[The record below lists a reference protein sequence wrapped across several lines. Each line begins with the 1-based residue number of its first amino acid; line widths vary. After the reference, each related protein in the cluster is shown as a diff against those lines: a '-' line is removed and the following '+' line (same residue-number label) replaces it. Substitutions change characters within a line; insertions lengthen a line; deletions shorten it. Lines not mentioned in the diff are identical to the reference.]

1 MALSLWCALAQ
12 AQVADSV
19 SYPEVRVE
27 AFRISNA
34 VGTRQTDTD
43 TALLQHMAHRDLSA
57 LLQLQGNIQV
67 RSYGPGGIA
76 TFSMRGTTAGHT
88 QVLWMGI
95 TVNDPMLGLS
105 DLGTMP
111 LNGLGGVRLLAGAAA
126 MPHHS
131 GGIGGT
137 IELTEDGPRTTDG
150 ITATVS
156 GEAAAFGTYSGGLNL
171 KLRKRKLWANTAFNY
186 LTAKND
192 FVYKDLGRIGH
203 PEKRMEH
210 ADVRQIGA
218 VQAIGLDIDPKN
230 SISAHLRFAETDRLL
245 PATMLMNTTQETLFD
260 RDVWLAVRYGR
271 KDRRS
276 ELGITSTYI
285 RGEQQYLG
293 NDDYLYDYLYQANK
307 NIIRY
312 GMRPHR
318 KVQLQFGADI
328 TSEHARSDT
337 AYRNTTGVWRHC
349 QALFASVTYAPKPW
363 LRGQAL
369 VREDL
374 IDGRFS
380 PLQALGG
387 LEADAL
393 KWLRVSANVSR
404 NFRAPTLNDLHWN
417 PGGNPD
423 LSSETGFSIEAGV
436 KFHRRW
442 ERFGFEVRADW
453 YRNDV
458 DNWILWTPV
467 EGSIWSPRNMRRV
480 LAQGVETGLNIH
492 AMAGRVRL
500 GLNAEYQYT
509 RSTVQESD
517 VPNDN
522 AVGHQLIYVPM
533 HSVRGH
539 LSAQWKGLLVMYG
552 HYWTGA
558 RFTASDNTASL
569 QPFDVAWASASYR
582 LPIKKHAL
590 QLGASID
597 NILDRQYQMIAWR
610 PMPGREWRV
619 SLAYTFSS

>member
-1 MALSLWCALAQ
+1 MALSLWCASAQ

-27 AFRISNA
+27 AYRIAQA

-43 TALLQHMAHRDLSA
+43 TALLQQMAHRDLST

-88 QVLWMGI
+88 QVMWMGI
-95 TVNDPMLGLS
+95 TINDPMLGVS

-150 ITATVS
+150 ITVAVS
-156 GEAAAFGTYSGGLNL
+156 GEAAAFGTYAGGLNL
-171 KLRKRKLWANTAFNY
+171 KLRRRKLWANTAFNH
-186 LTAKND
+186 LTAEND
-192 FVYKDLGRIGH
+192 FPYKDLSRIGH
-203 PEKRMEH
+203 PERRMEH
-210 ADVRQIGA
+210 AEVRQTGV
-218 VQAIGLDIDPKN
+218 VQSIGLDIDRRN
-230 SISAHLRFAETDRLL
+230 SISAHLRYSETDRLL
-245 PATMLMNTTQETLFD
+245 PATMLMASTQETLFD

-271 KDRRS
+271 KGERS
-276 ELGITSTYI
+276 GLEVTAAYI
-285 RGEQQYLG
+285 RGEQEYFG
-293 NDDYLYDYLYQANK
+293 NDGKTYPYLYQGSR

-312 GMRPHR
+312 NYRLHR
-318 KVQLQFGADI
+318 KLELRTGVDI
-328 TSEHARSDT
+328 TSENARSDSIY
-337 AYRNTTGVWRHC
+337 ADGFVWRHW
-349 QALFASVTYAPKPW
+349 QAAFASLIYSPTSW

-369 VREDL
+369 VREDV

-380 PLQALGG
+380 PVQALGG

-393 KWLRVSANVSR
+393 KWLRLSANVSR

-417 PGGNPD
+417 PGGNPG
-423 LSSETGFSIEAGV
+423 LKSETGFSMEAGV

-442 ERFGFEVRADW
+442 ERFGFDVRADW
-453 YRNDV
+453 YRTDV

-467 EGSIWSPRNMRRV
+467 EGGLWSPRNMRRV
-480 LAQGVETGLNIH
+480 LAQGVETGLNVH
-492 AMAGRVRL
+492 AMAVKVRL

-517 VPNDN
+517 VPNDK

-552 HYWTGA
+552 HYWTGQ
-558 RFTASDNTASL
+558 RFTASDNTAAL
-569 QPFDVAWASASYR
+569 PAFHVGWASASYR
-582 LPIKKHAL
+582 LPLKKHAL
-590 QLGASID
+590 QLGATID
-597 NILDRQYQMIAWR
+597 NILNRQYQMIAWR
-610 PMPGREWRV
+610 PMPGRGWRV
-619 SLAYTFSS
+619 SLAYTFGS